1 MMSGANG
8 SLLPTAIFYYGHIK
22 EKYSIKAYRKVGDAD
37 VENNFHCTSIEL
49 ARWRYFAASAERNRV
64 QIGTVELAQMIKPS
78 GILFRNLY
86 NLIPVHLL

>member
-64 QIGTVELAQMIKPS
+64 QIGTIELLIKS
-78 GILFRNLY
+78 IIIALQILYISRK
-86 NLIPVHLL
+86 P